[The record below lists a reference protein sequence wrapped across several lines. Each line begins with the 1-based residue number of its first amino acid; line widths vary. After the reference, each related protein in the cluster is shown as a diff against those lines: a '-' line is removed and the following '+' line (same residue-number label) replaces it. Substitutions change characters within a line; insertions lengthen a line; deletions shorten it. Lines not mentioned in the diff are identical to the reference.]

1 MKTRRRRPWS
11 ATRVGV
17 VCALAGLM
25 VLIAGY
31 NYPRSWWPKEFVFEV
46 YPTQVPT

>member
-1 MKTRRRRPWS
+1 
-11 ATRVGV
+11 
-17 VCALAGLM
+17 M